1 MPSLCQRYNNEQ
13 QADIQLDVIAL
24 YLSHISSPLMPL
36 AVIVR
41 KNSSDSNPYR
51 LKTVDISRTFQLGE
65 CEGTSSLHG
74 CSDEISCGRG
84 NSQSNVG

>member
-1 MPSLCQRYNNEQ
+1 MPRLSQRYNNEQ
-13 QADIQLDVIAL
+13 QADTQLDVIAL
-24 YLSHISSPLMPL
+24 NLSHISSPLLPL

-65 CEGTSSLHG
+65 WKKGESFIRLQRWDIVWSMKLR
-74 CSDEISCGRG
+74 II
-84 NSQSNVG
+84 